1 MTHIL
6 FVDDEP
12 EILSGL
18 RRALRAR
25 RDLWTMHFASSSTE
39 ALAVLDE
46 VDVDVVVTDMLMP
59 GVDGASLLAEV
70 RERRPGAVR
79 IVLSGHADPTN
90 AVRSIPV
97 AHQFL
102 AKPCDPTVL
111 AAAIER
117 SLLLRDRLSGRELR
131 DFVGGLESLPSPS
144 ATIVAL
150 QSVLAVHPID
160 SERVAELVVHDVA
173 ISTKLLQIANS
184 AFFGLPRTMCD
195 PVEALNYLGP
205 QALCELV
212 MSAEVFRS
220 LSGRGSER
228 DAEVERVQ
236 MVGIERAEI
245 ASELARRAARPA
257 AAERQVWVAA
267 FLADVGSLLLLSA
280 DRPSAFGMRDGTD
293 DERLLFAMVP
303 TIGAYLISMWGLP
316 HHLVEAV
323 GLSDDPPQM
332 HGCESAG
339 FTWLGR
345 KVMEGTAREVA
356 DDQLEVLGLS
366 RALFDQTIADWE
378 PLTLTMNADGS

>member
-12 EILSGL
+12 DILSGL
-18 RRALRAR
+18 RRALRQR
-25 RDLWTMHFASSSTE
+25 RDRWTMHFASSSVE
-39 ALAVLDE
+39 ALQMLDD

-79 IVLSGHADPTN
+79 IVLSGHADPAN

-102 AKPCDPTVL
+102 AKPCDPAVL
-111 AAAIER
+111 EAAIAR
-117 SLLLRDRLSGRELR
+117 SLLLRDRLSSHELR

-144 ATIVAL
+144 ATVVAL
-150 QSVLAVHPID
+150 QSVLSVRPID
-160 SERVAELVVHDVA
+160 SERVAELVDRDVA

-184 AFFGLPRTMCD
+184 AFFGLPRTLCD

-220 LSGRGSER
+220 LSGRGHER

-236 MVGIERAEI
+236 MIGIERAEI
-245 ASELARRAARPA
+245 ASELARCASRPA
-257 AAERQVWVAA
+257 SAEREVWVAA

-280 DRPSAFGMRDGTD
+280 DRPSVLGMHEGSD
-293 DERLLFAMVP
+293 DERMLWAMVP
-303 TIGAYLISMWGLP
+303 MIGAYLISMWGLP

-332 HGCESAG
+332 HGCEPAG
-339 FTWLGR
+339 FTWLAR
-345 KVMEGTAREVA
+345 HVLDGTIEVVR
-356 DDQLEVLGLS
+356 DDQLAALGLTCTS
-366 RALFDQTIADWE
+366 FDQIAAGWQ
-378 PLTLTMNADGS
+378 PLNTAP

>member
-18 RRALRAR
+18 RRALRQR
-25 RDLWTMHFASSSTE
+25 RDRWTMHFTASSVE

-46 VDVDVVVTDMLMP
+46 IDVDVIVTDMLMP
-59 GVDGASLLAEV
+59 GVDGASLLAEA

-79 IVLSGHADPTN
+79 IVLSGHADPSN

-102 AKPCDPTVL
+102 AKPCDPSVL
-111 AAAIER
+111 EAAIDR
-117 SLLLRDRLSGRELR
+117 SLLLRDRLSSHELR

-144 ATIVAL
+144 ATVIAL
-150 QSVLAVHPID
+150 QSVLAVRPID
-160 SERVAELVVHDVA
+160 AERVAALVDRDVA

-184 AFFGLPRTMCD
+184 AFFGLSRTMCD

-220 LSGRGSER
+220 LSGRGHER
-228 DAEVERVQ
+228 DLEVERVQ
-236 MVGIERAEI
+236 MVGVERAEI
-245 ASELARRAARPA
+245 ASDLARSAHRVA
-257 AAERQVWVAA
+257 AAEREVWVPA

-280 DRPSAFGMRDGTD
+280 DRPSVLGMRDGTD
-293 DERLLFAMVP
+293 DERMLWAMVP
-303 TIGAYLISMWGLP
+303 IIGAYLIAMWGLP

-332 HGCESAG
+332 HGCEVAG
-339 FTWLGR
+339 FTWLAR
-345 KVMEGTAREVA
+345 HILDGTTHLVD
-356 DDQLEVLGLS
+356 DDQLASLGLTRS
-366 RALFDQTIADWE
+366 QYEQVAARWL
-378 PLTLTMNADGS
+378 PLTTSP